1 MNSENEKPIR
11 KPAWL
16 KIKLPKGEN
25 FLSVSHAVNEN
36 RLHTI
41 CKSGNCPNQ
50 AECWEKG
57 TATLMILGNTC
68 TRNCRFCAVDH
79 GKPLPPD
86 PEEPARVAEA
96 VKLMHLKHCVLTSVT
111 RDDLPDGGA
120 ALWAE
125 TIRKIKEQNPQ
136 TTIEALIPDF
146 NGNEEAL
153 QIVIGSHPEILSH
166 NLETV
171 ERLTPEIRNRA
182 QYRRSLA
189 VLRYISQAGVT
200 AKSGIMLGLGEKE
213 EEVLKTMDDLLN
225 VGCSIL
231 TLGQYLRP
239 SLRNIAVAE
248 YVHPDVFEKYRTAG
262 LAKGFRFVE
271 SGPLVR
277 SSYHAENHL

>member
-1 MNSENEKPIR
+1 MNPENEKPIR

-25 FLSVSHAVNEN
+25 FLNVSHAVSEN

-86 PEEPARVAEA
+86 SGEPARVAET
-96 VKLMHLKHCVLTSVT
+96 VKLMRLKHCVLTSVT

-125 TIRKIKEQNPQ
+125 TIRKVKELNPQ

-146 NGNEEAL
+146 NGYEEAL
-153 QIVIGSHPEILSH
+153 QIVIDSSPEILSH

-171 ERLTPEIRNRA
+171 ERLTPVIRNRA

-189 VLRYISQAGVT
+189 VLQYISQAGVT
-200 AKSGIMLGLGEKE
+200 AKSGIMLGLGETE
-213 EEVLKTMDDLLN
+213 EEVLEAMNDLLDA
-225 VGCSIL
+225 GCSIF

-239 SLRNIAVAE
+239 TLQNIAVAE
-248 YVHPDVFEKYRTAG
+248 YIHPDVFEKYRKAG

>member
-120 ALWAE
+120 ALWTE

-153 QIVIGSHPEILSH
+153 QTVIGSHPEILSH

-189 VLRYISQAGVT
+189 VLQYISQAGVT

-213 EEVLKTMDDLLN
+213 EEILKTMDDLLN

-239 SLRNIAVAE
+239 SLQNIAVAE
-248 YVHPDVFEKYRTAG
+248 YVHPDVFAKYRTAG

>member
-1 MNSENEKPIR
+1 MNPENEKPIR

-25 FLSVSHAVNEN
+25 FLNVSHAVSEN

-68 TRNCRFCAVDH
+68 TRNCHFCAVDH
-79 GKPLPPD
+79 GKPMPPD
-86 PEEPARVAEA
+86 SGEPARVAET
-96 VKLMHLKHCVLTSVT
+96 VKLMQLKHCVLTSVT
-111 RDDLPDGGA
+111 RDDLSDGGA

-125 TIRKIKEQNPQ
+125 TIRKVKKLNPQ

-146 NGNEEAL
+146 NGDEEAL
-153 QIVIGSHPEILSH
+153 QIVIDSRPEILSH

-171 ERLTPEIRNRA
+171 ERLTPVIRNRA

-189 VLRYISQAGVT
+189 VLQYISQEGVT
-200 AKSGIMLGLGEKE
+200 AKSGIMLGLGETE
-213 EEVLKTMDDLLN
+213 EEVLETMNDLLDT
-225 VGCSIL
+225 GCGIF

-239 SLRNIAVAE
+239 TLRNIAVAE
-248 YVHPDVFEKYRTAG
+248 YIHPDVFEKYRKAG

-271 SGPLVR
+271 SGPFVR

>member
-182 QYRRSLA
+182 QYCRSLA

-248 YVHPDVFEKYRTAG
+248 YVHPDVFEKYRTEG

>member
-79 GKPLPPD
+79 GKPLSPD

-153 QIVIGSHPEILSH
+153 QTVIGSRPEILSH

-248 YVHPDVFEKYRTAG
+248 YVHPDVFEKYRTEG

>member
-86 PEEPARVAEA
+86 PEEPVRVAEA

-153 QIVIGSHPEILSH
+153 QTVIGSHPEILSH

-189 VLRYISQAGVT
+189 VLQYISRAGVT

-239 SLRNIAVAE
+239 SLQNIAVAE

>member
-79 GKPLPPD
+79 GKPLSPD

-153 QIVIGSHPEILSH
+153 QTVIGSRPEILSH

>member
-25 FLSVSHAVNEN
+25 FLSVGHAVNEN

-41 CKSGNCPNQ
+41 CRSGNCPNQ

-68 TRNCRFCAVDH
+68 TRNCRFCAVNH

-86 PEEPARVAEA
+86 LEEPARVAEA

-125 TIRKIKEQNPQ
+125 TIRKVKEQNPQ

-146 NGNEEAL
+146 NGNKEAL
-153 QIVIGSHPEILSH
+153 QTMIGSCPEILSH

-171 ERLTPEIRNRA
+171 ERLTPEIRNHA

-189 VLRYISQAGVT
+189 VLQYVSQAGT
-200 AKSGIMLGLGEKE
+200 TTKSGIMLGLGEKE

-239 SLRNIAVAE
+239 SLQNIAVAE
-248 YVHPDVFEKYRTAG
+248 YVNPDVFEKYRTAG

>member
-120 ALWAE
+120 VLWAE

-153 QIVIGSHPEILSH
+153 KTVIGSHPEILSH

-189 VLRYISQAGVT
+189 VLWYISRAGVT

-213 EEVLKTMDDLLN
+213 EEVLKMMDDLLN

-239 SLRNIAVAE
+239 SLQNIAVAE
-248 YVHPDVFEKYRTAG
+248 YVHPDVFAKYCTAG

>member
-1 MNSENEKPIR
+1 MNPENEKPIR

-16 KIKLPKGEN
+16 KVKLPKGEN
-25 FLSVSHAVNEN
+25 FLNVSHAVSEN
-36 RLHTI
+36 HLHTI

-86 PEEPARVAEA
+86 SGEPARVAET
-96 VKLMHLKHCVLTSVT
+96 VKLMRLKHCVLTSVT

-125 TIRKIKEQNPQ
+125 TIRKVKELNPQ

-146 NGNEEAL
+146 NGDEEAL
-153 QIVIGSHPEILSH
+153 QIVIDSRPEILSH

-171 ERLTPEIRNRA
+171 ERLTPVIRNRA
-182 QYRRSLA
+182 QYCRSLA
-189 VLRYISQAGVT
+189 VLQYISQEGVT
-200 AKSGIMLGLGEKE
+200 AKSGIMLGLGETE
-213 EEVLKTMDDLLN
+213 EEVLETMNNLIDT
-225 VGCSIL
+225 GCSIF
-231 TLGQYLRP
+231 TLGQYLQP
-239 SLRNIAVAE
+239 TLQNIAVAE
-248 YVHPDVFEKYRTAG
+248 YIHPDVFEKYRKAG

>member
-125 TIRKIKEQNPQ
+125 TIRKVKEQNPQ

-153 QIVIGSHPEILSH
+153 KTVIGSHPEILSH

-189 VLRYISQAGVT
+189 VLQYISQAGVT

-239 SLRNIAVAE
+239 SLQNIAVAE
-248 YVHPDVFEKYRTAG
+248 YVHPDVFEKYHTKG

>member
-153 QIVIGSHPEILSH
+153 QTVIGSYPEILSH

-189 VLRYISQAGVT
+189 VLQYISQAGVT

-239 SLRNIAVAE
+239 SLQNIAVAE
-248 YVHPDVFEKYRTAG
+248 YVHPDVFAKYRTAG

>member
-153 QIVIGSHPEILSH
+153 QTVIGSCPEILSH

-239 SLRNIAVAE
+239 SLQNIAVAE
-248 YVHPDVFEKYRTAG
+248 YVHPDVFAKYRTEG